1 MTEPTVATAK
11 AALSDEPAV
20 LLHRHEGWAEIV
32 LNRPARRNAIDGAL
46 AEGLFAA
53 LQAVEADDSIRATV
67 LRGAGGALCS
77 GLDLTAFAAVPQ
89 PEWVPGFKDRWR
101 EVHVAL
107 ASTRKVLLVGLE
119 RFAING
125 GAALALAGDIL
136 ICGETGY
143 LQIAEIRI
151 GMAAPNNLAWL
162 ALRHSE
168 AVAARLALL
177 GDRVAGPQLQAIGV
191 ATEVVADDQVVARC
205 TELAALIATWK
216 PEGVAAIKGT
226 MRRVSLGMSA
236 AQWFASFQEKP

>member
-1 MTEPTVATAK
+1 
-11 AALSDEPAV
+11 

-53 LQAVEADDSIRATV
+53 LQTVEADASIRATV

-136 ICGETGY
+136 VCGETGY

-162 ALRHSE
+162 ALRHAE

-177 GDRVAGPQLQAIGV
+177 GDRVAGPQLHAIGV